1 MTYQQK
7 CKRWTTLSLPLSAL
21 ALTLTACATP
31 APAPK
36 AVVAPVTAAQQIQPE
51 LAAKVLK
58 RKVAV
63 GRFTNETRYG
73 KALLSGDQLDPLG
86 KQTSDMLSAR
96 LVQSGKFLVFERPD
110 IAVVQKELWQQGK
123 QGNLVGVDALIIG
136 SLTEFGRTTEG
147 ESGFFSNTK
156 KQVARAKV
164 EIRLVD
170 VTTGQAFFSA
180 SGSGEAAVENGTVMG
195 FGDRAAYDQTLNDKA
210 IGAAISDVMD
220 RLVSKLS
227 ERPWHSDILKINGA
241 QVFIS
246 GGERQG
252 LRAGDRLSVM
262 KQGDT
267 VRSAQTGFDIAL
279 PPSRVAEV
287 VVDSTFGDNESNE
300 GSVTHIT
307 SGSIGSDDPKTL
319 SIQETGR

>member
-1 MTYQQK
+1 
-7 CKRWTTLSLPLSAL
+7 
-21 ALTLTACATP
+21 
-31 APAPK
+31 
-36 AVVAPVTAAQQIQPE
+36 VTAAQQIQPE
-51 LAAKVLK
+51 VVAKLLK
-58 RKVAV
+58 RKVAI

-73 KALLSGDQLDPLG
+73 KALLTGDQLDPLG

-123 QGNLVGVDALIIG
+123 QGNLVGVDTLIIG
-136 SLTEFGRTTEG
+136 SLTEFGRSMEG

-170 VTTGQAFFSA
+170 VNTGQAFFSA
-180 SGSGEAAVENGTVMG
+180 AGSGEASVENGTVMG
-195 FGDRAAYDQTLNDKA
+195 FGNRAAYDATLNDQA
-210 IGAAISDVMD
+210 IGAAINDVID

-227 ERPWHSDILKINGA
+227 ERPWHSDILKVDGTTI
-241 QVFIS
+241 FIS

-252 LRAGDRLSVM
+252 LKAGDRLAVM
-262 KQGDT
+262 KTGET
-267 VRSAQTGFDIAL
+267 VRSGQTGFDIAM
-279 PPSRVAEV
+279 PPIRVADI

-300 GSVTHIT
+300 GSVTHVT
-307 SGSIGSDDPKTL
+307 SGSIDGNAPNSL
-319 SIQETGR
+319 SIRETGR